1 MISEPLRITLLV
13 TDVLDALGVAYF
25 VGGSVASALY
35 GAARSTLDSDLVA
48 DLKVEHATPLAKL
61 LAAAF
66 YADEISIREAIER
79 RSSFNLIHLDTS
91 FKVDV
96 FVRRARPFDDSQF
109 RRKTAQ
115 MVAHDPERTL
125 VVASAEDNVLAKL
138 EWYRMGGEV
147 SDRQWRDILG
157 LLIVG
162 AKRLDRAYLEF
173 WAHQLGVADL
183 LTRAIGESGT
193 A

>member
-48 DLKVEHATPLAKL
+48 DLKVEHASPLVHM
-61 LAAAF
+61 LAATF
-66 YADEISIREAIER
+66 YADEVSIREAIER

-109 RRKTAQ
+109 QRRRAQ
-115 MVAHDPERTL
+115 TIANDPDRSV
-125 VVASAEDNVLAKL
+125 VVASAEDSVLAKL
-138 EWYRMGGEV
+138 EWYRMGGDV

-157 LLIVG
+157 MLIVRAG
-162 AKRLDRAYLEF
+162 RLDSAYLAY
-173 WAHQLGVADL
+173 WAEQLGVADL
-183 LTRAIGESGT
+183 LARALQESGG